1 MNNDYTFWMVVNPAK
16 FLPLMIVVLVASVL
30 IVHLAVI
37 TSGDKYDFL
46 NSSFE
51 VAAAE

>member
-1 MNNDYTFWMVVNPAK
+1 MSDDYKFWMVVSPAK

-37 TSGDKYDFL
+37 SSGDKYAFL
-46 NSSFE
+46 DSSFT
-51 VAAAE
+51 VAAE